1 MALQQVFTISESQDG
16 ETIYIDDDTGDYDV
30 STNPGGYGTP
40 NPARADVAL
49 ILIANYKSSTGDEA
63 MTITS
68 YDPES
73 VTQFIITSAD
83 TDGHIEFDI
92 YTIAK
97 KTGAEVPATND
108 FVYDFSANQLE
119 RWNGSAWVSA
129 TTADLVTYDEVHTTL
144 DYPHIPE
151 LWMAKNNLVKL
162 YILGC
167 KSTKRDDLFKMIVN
181 TNTMIDGVLALFA
194 EHSYSQAQENI
205 ENYQNIVD
213 EILTLQ
219 VS

>member
-1 MALQQVFTISESQDG
+1 MALQQVFTISEAQDG
-16 ETIYIDDDTGDYDV
+16 LTVYVDDDTGDYNAM
-30 STNPGGYGTP
+30 TNPGGYGTP
-40 NPARADVAL
+40 NPARADLAL
-49 ILIANYKSSTGDEA
+49 IMIAYYAASTGNTA
-63 MTITS
+63 LTITV
-68 YDPES
+68 YDPET
-73 VTQFIITSAD
+73 VEQWIATNTD
-83 TDGHIEFDI
+83 TDGHLEFSI
-92 YTIAK
+92 YSVAK
-97 KTGAEVPATND
+97 KTGSEVPALND
-108 FVYDFSANQLE
+108 FVYDFSANQLQ
-119 RWNGSAWVSA
+119 RWNGSVWVSA
-129 TTADLVTYDEVHTTL
+129 TSADLETYNAPATIL

-151 LWMAKNNLVKL
+151 LWRAKNNLAKL

-205 ENYQNIVD
+205 ENYQNIVG

>member
-16 ETIYIDDDTGDYDV
+16 ETVYIDDDTGAYDAM
-30 STNPGGYGTP
+30 TNPAGYGAP
-40 NPARADVAL
+40 NTAREDIAI
-49 ILIANYKSSTGDEA
+49 ILIANYKGSTGDTA
-63 MTITS
+63 MTITT
-68 YDPES
+68 YDPEN
-73 VTQFIITSAD
+73 VEQWVITSAT
-83 TDGHIEFDI
+83 TDGHVEFDLYNI
-92 YTIAK
+92 PK

-108 FVYDFSANQLE
+108 FVYDFTANQLE
-119 RWNGSAWVSA
+119 RWNGSSWVSA
-129 TTADLVTYDEVHTTL
+129 TSEDLVTYDAVHTVL

-151 LWMAKNNLVKL
+151 LWMAKNHLAKL

-167 KSTKRDDLFKMIVN
+167 KSTKRDDIFKMIVN
-181 TNTMIDGVLALFA
+181 TNCMIDGVLALFA

-219 VS
+219 LS